1 MRSWDGR
8 RLSRRSDR
16 IVAGL
21 REEPTR
27 WISRFLTLIWV
38 RILAA
43 RRVWTPWRLFC
54 GVGRAGVPSGIYQR
68 TGALHCGDGGPLFR
82 SPSRPPFSAQGH
94 GGATS
99 INACFGGAGYFSRS
113 QSNDGCGAHSGRC
126 RGDSCKGAIRPI
138 EAFKDAVCLRPLH
151 VCAVTRRRFPVGASP
166 ARRNAPAGSNRSSHG
181 GNKMAEAFGVAGHV

>member
-1 MRSWDGR
+1 MSRSGKLISLENRLRSWGGR

-68 TGALHCGDGGPLFR
+68 TGALHCGDAGPLFH
-82 SPSRPPFSAQGH
+82 SPSGPPFSAQGH
-94 GGATS
+94 GRATS
-99 INACFGGAGYFSRS
+99 INACFGGAGYFRAR
-113 QSNDGCGAHSGRC
+113 NRMTAVAHTPR
-126 RGDSCKGAIRPI
+126 
-138 EAFKDAVCLRPLH
+138 
-151 VCAVTRRRFPVGASP
+151 
-166 ARRNAPAGSNRSSHG
+166 
-181 GNKMAEAFGVAGHV
+181 VAGATPVRALSAQMRRTPSRFAMSGSRRYR

>member
-1 MRSWDGR
+1 MSRSGKLISLENRLRSWDGR

-54 GVGRAGVPSGIYQR
+54 GVPEFLPEFAKGLGRCIAAMEAR
-68 TGALHCGDGGPLFR
+68 CFA
-82 SPSRPPFSAQGH
+82 H
-94 GGATS
+94 GGTTS
-99 INACFGGAGYFSRS
+99 INTCFGGAGYFRARNRMMAVAHTPGVAEATPVRALSAQMRPTPSRFAMS
-113 QSNDGCGAHSGRC
+113 SSRRFETCSNVSNAQ
-126 RGDSCKGAIRPI
+126 I
-138 EAFKDAVCLRPLH
+138 AVICVANPWALVARESDL
-151 VCAVTRRRFPVGASP
+151 RRR
-166 ARRNAPAGSNRSSHG
+166 RSRV
-181 GNKMAEAFGVAGHV
+181 ERVP